1 MWDLPDVYILFKSN
15 YNEKKKFYK
24 MRIFFNRILEQEVS
38 LLKPC
43 VFTEIW
49 TCLNVHLISLKSKK
63 YNFKS

>member
-1 MWDLPDVYILFKSN
+1 
-15 YNEKKKFYK
+15 